1 MSILQKKRYFFSVGY
16 LRLVVCLSTK
26 CKQIICSNNFLE
38 DSENEQ
44 TIIFATTFYR
54 LSDLACI
61 DRRNIGD
68 SRIT

>member
-54 LSDLACI
+54 L
-61 DRRNIGD
+61 
-68 SRIT
+68 